1 MKILMPKGYYYPET
15 AASLYLTLNTV
26 DACTQAGLEVEV
38 IAPTPSRGVND
49 DVRREYCRQKK
60 HEVLNEGKL
69 IINRFFMF
77 KETKNSLMRAFRYT
91 LCIIAQF
98 FKCLRAKNTDAI
110 FVGSTPPINGLMFPF
125 FKWFKNYKIVYNLQ
139 DIFPDSLVNTG
150 MTKKGSFIW
159 KIGAIVEKITY
170 KYADKIIVISEDFKE
185 NIMEKGVPE
194 EKIEIVYNW
203 VDENAVVSVA
213 REDNPLFDKYGL
225 DREKFYI
232 CYSGNVGY
240 TQNMEM
246 LTELA
251 KEIEDNENIGF
262 VIVGDGAFKPQ
273 LEELIK
279 EKDIKNITLIPFQD
293 YKDISYVFSLGD
305 MGLIIS
311 KKGVGTNSVPSKTWS
326 IMSAKRPVLAS
337 FDKGSEL
344 DKIITEN
351 NCGICV
357 EADDKEMLKEAIL
370 GCYENRESLYIL
382 GENGREFIIKNLTK
396 ETGTDNIIKVLKEA
410 TGKTEKRIAEKV

>member
-1 MKILMPKGYYYPET
+1 MKILRLASYCYPEQV
-15 AASLYLTLNTV
+15 ASSHLTKDMQEAYEKNEII
-26 DACTQAGLEVEV
+26 CE
-38 IAPTPSRGVND
+38 IHAPTPTRGID
-49 DVRREYCRQKK
+49 EETREKYKK
-60 HEVLNEGKL
+60 IKYEELYGGFVQ
-69 IINRFFMF
+69 INRYAMF
-77 KETKNSLMRAFRYT
+77 KEPKNSLLRAFRYT
-91 LCIIAQF
+91 LCIIRGF
-98 FKCLRAKNTDAI
+98 FAGLGAKDIDVFYAS
-110 FVGSTPPINGLMFPF
+110 STPPINGLMFPF
-125 FKWFKNYKIVYNLQ
+125 FKWFKNFKIVYSLQ

-150 MTKKGSFIW
+150 MTKKGSILF

-170 KYADKIIVISEDFKE
+170 KYADKIIVISEDFKK

-203 VDENAVVSVA
+203 VDESAVVSVK
-213 REDNPLFDKYGL
+213 REDNPLFDKYNL

-246 LTELA
+246 LCDLA
-251 KEIEDNENIGF
+251 KEIEYNTDIGF
-262 VIVGDGAFKPQ
+262 VIVGEGAFKPK
-273 LEELIK
+273 LEEIIK
-279 EKDIKNITLIPFQD
+279 EKNIKNITLLPFQD

-326 IMSAKRPVLAS
+326 VMSASRPVLAS

-357 EADDKEMLKEAIL
+357 DADNKEMLKEAIL
-370 GCYENRESLYIL
+370 GCFHNRESLHIL
-382 GENGREFIIKNLTK
+382 GENGREFILKNLTK
-396 ETGTDNIIKVLKEA
+396 ETGTENIINVLRMA
-410 TGKTEKRIAEKV
+410 TGKIEKRIPEKV